1 MWVQTLSHSQDICVC
16 VCVLVVP
23 FDCPHSSLSIPPS
36 VKRAKTR
43 RENTMVSISSS
54 VNEEAI
60 YWRLLPQLN
69 IDSFISEITQHH
81 MTQQFKMREKHLLSE
96 VKELVDVDHH
106 AAAALHNTHTH
117 THIYTLCSLSLTL
130 SLSFSLCHA
139 LARAVK
145 SWLTRPLSSLSEIIL
160 TVIINGALSL
170 PWMCVSVSVC
180 VLHRKS

>member
-1 MWVQTLSHSQDICVC
+1 MCVC

-43 RENTMVSISSS
+43 RENMMVSISSS
-54 VNEEAI
+54 ANEEAI
-60 YWRLLPQLN
+60 YLRLLPQLY
-69 IDSFISEITQHH
+69 IDSFISEIIQHH
-81 MTQQFKMREKHLLSE
+81 MTQQLKMREKHLLSE
-96 VKELVDVDHH
+96 VKKLVDVDHH
-106 AAAALHNTHTH
+106 AAAALHDTHT
-117 THIYTLCSLSLTL
+117 YTLCPLWHTL
-130 SLSFSLCHA
+130 SLSLSLCHA

-170 PWMCVSVSVC
+170 PWMCVSVSLC
-180 VLHRKS
+180 VLHRKF